1 VLLEY
6 KLLNFGGLVIRRPIG
21 LSNDRLNTM
30 ESLYDVT
37 LLCRI
42 LLSSQA

>member
-6 KLLNFGGLVIRRPIG
+6 KLLNFGGSSDQKTIVS
-21 LSNDRLNTM
+21 SNDRLNTTG
-30 ESLYDVT
+30 SIYHIT
-37 LLCRI
+37 PSGRI